1 VDHLR
6 RKHSGFGITAFSPLA
21 SGVLTGK
28 YDGGIPEDSRMARN
42 ERMQERLTDDVRQRV
57 IQLKPIADEPGIT
70 RAQLALA
77 WVLRHPSISSV
88 ITGATKAAHVENNV
102 QAAEA
107 KLDPEV
113 IDRINEI
120 FPL

>member
-1 VDHLR
+1 
-6 RKHSGFGITAFSPLA
+6 
-21 SGVLTGK
+21 
-28 YDGGIPEDSRMARN
+28 
-42 ERMQERLTDDVRQRV
+42 
-57 IQLKPIADEPGIT
+57 
-70 RAQLALA
+70 LALA

>member
-1 VDHLR
+1 
-6 RKHSGFGITAFSPLA
+6 
-21 SGVLTGK
+21 
-28 YDGGIPEDSRMARN
+28 MARN
-42 ERMQERLTDDVRQRV
+42 ERMQERFTDDRRQRV
-57 IQLKPIADEPGIT
+57 IQLKPIADELGIT